1 MTDFESL
8 LAALDRNRVEY
19 IVVGGAAALARG
31 SARFTQDLDVVYSRS
46 PENLDRI
53 VSALADLKPYL
64 RGVLLA
70 FPSCGI
76 R

>member
-31 SARFTQDLDVVYSRS
+31 SARFTQDLMSFIAARPRTWIGLCRLSRT
-46 PENLDRI
+46 
-53 VSALADLKPYL
+53 
-64 RGVLLA
+64 
-70 FPSCGI
+70 
-76 R
+76 